1 MKAIKLTE
9 EHKSKLLEM
18 CNKLFPEYGDVQLL
32 KSYCATEYD
41 ATGSPYLR
49 WYIPFEHNGKK
60 TTKLIKIHW
69 FEFCMTH
76 LVEKLIEVINE
87 YESKL
92 SDSKREKF
100 FIEIFEPYELL
111 MSIKDKHPIDYLYE
125 EFKKLK

>member
-60 TTKLIKIHW
+60 TTKLIEIHW
-69 FEFCMTH
+69 FEFCLMHIVPKLLKSH
-76 LVEKLIEVINE
+76 L
-87 YESKL
+87 
-92 SDSKREKF
+92 
-100 FIEIFEPYELL
+100 
-111 MSIKDKHPIDYLYE
+111 DKEEFYLYVNDSNPINYLYKY
-125 EFKKLK
+125 FKN